1 MSFTPAPQ
9 RSRPGVKSASP
20 LVVHH
25 AQLSSSTT
33 HARHH
38 GHPHARHPAQ
48 PQHLTHLAHHRREP
62 LPSGVEKQAF

>member
-9 RSRPGVKSASP
+9 RSRPGVKSSPP

-25 AQLSSSTT
+25 AQLSSSTA

-38 GHPHARHPAQ
+38 GHHHARHHAA
-48 PQHLTHLAHHRREP
+48 HSLTHPAHHSREP
-62 LPSGVEKQAF
+62 LPSGVEEQAF